1 MRRDERGR
9 YLEFLRVSKYSCA
22 TEGKGDAVTLA
33 LTSVS
38 AVRDSLESS
47 MSAEVDGEDDC
58 LVRSLSC
65 WTVFERGTG
74 HRSWEIEKR
83 S

>member
-1 MRRDERGR
+1 MRGGR
-9 YLEFLRVSKYSCA
+9 CLEFLRVSKYSCA
-22 TEGKGDAVTLA
+22 TEGKGDAVTLE

-38 AVRDSLESS
+38 VVRDSLELSA
-47 MSAEVDGEDDC
+47 SAEVDGEDGC